1 MKQLFESWRKFI
13 KEEATEKLYKALGE
27 DQQKIFKT
35 LTAEQQ
41 LDLAME
47 WEQDGKPGGLLME
60 GIEVDFEVGDVVL
73 GGKYKNKRMV
83 VKEIGKDELGQP
95 TVNDKPMLKF
105 RIEKHLPDNKKSK
118 KTLDLEKAEKEK
130 EKLDEEAY
138 YGGIPPEPE
147 TPAGYG
153 GAVDRAKVQRQL
165 SDNIGNLV
173 RLGKLSSEDL
183 SIETVRASQEIPW
196 DRYEAIDDEVL
207 GDIIR
212 DYKKKRRFYR

>member
-1 MKQLFESWRKFI
+1 MKLLFENWRKFLTE
-13 KEEATEKLYKALGE
+13 EEAIEKLYKALGE

-47 WEQDGKPGGLLME
+47 WSQDGMPGGLLME

-95 TVNDKPMLKF
+95 TVNGKPMLKF

-118 KTLDLEKAEKEK
+118 KTLDAEK
-130 EKLDEEAY
+130 EKLDEQES
-138 YGGIPPEPE
+138 GLPPDFQGFDVEEPDE
-147 TPAGYG
+147 PVGSTAGMREIERNFGTY
-153 GAVDRAKVQRQL
+153 ASV
-165 SDNIGNLV
+165 V
-173 RLGKLSSEDL
+173 RC
-183 SIETVRASQEIPW
+183 Q
-196 DRYEAIDDEVL
+196 
-207 GDIIR
+207 
-212 DYKKKRRFYR
+212 